1 MSLTTNKSSV
11 VDPSNSSN
19 GTNNVINV
27 NNTTDY
33 EETHRRLVILS
44 KNNQKALDDLKS
56 VHASLNWAEDV
67 LREKIRLRYS
77 ELETL
82 NRDFANI
89 MDTYAQ
95 IIKTS
100 SSV

>member
-1 MSLTTNKSSV
+1 MSSIVDKALV
-11 VDPSNSSN
+11 RDPSNIDN
-19 GTNNVINV
+19 NTNI
-27 NNTTDY
+27 TTDY
-33 EETHRRLVILS
+33 EETHKKLVLLS
-44 KNNQKALDDLKS
+44 KNNQKSLDDLKS

-67 LREKIRLRYS
+67 LREKIQLRYS
-77 ELETL
+77 ELENL

-100 SSV
+100 STV